1 MSNNGKD
8 GKDDLSPIKIFGM
21 MIPLIPS
28 LMFRLTGTFL
38 RFKRD
43 ANKAGKIFKKELVN
57 QGLDRETAKLFTKEY
72 VEGSNL
78 MKLFN
83 NQS

>member
-8 GKDDLSPIKIFGM
+8 GEDNLSPIKIFGM
-21 MIPLIPS
+21 IIPLIPS

-38 RFKRD
+38 RFKSD

-78 MKLFN
+78 MKLIN

>member
-8 GKDDLSPIKIFGM
+8 GTDDLSPIKIFGM